1 VPVAIVAVIFALLN
15 MYRNMKKLELE
26 VAAR

>member
-1 VPVAIVAVIFALLN
+1 MIAVVAVLAVSD
-15 MYRNMKKLELE
+15 MSMNMKKLELE